1 MIQENYYETNKDLQF
16 NMQHFIDWETLVAL
30 HEDDFADFHEYQK
43 NQNENLSFAPANTK
57 EAVDFY
63 QEVAQQYGEIM
74 GKKLS
79 AIALAMDQ
87 KGLGFNN
94 GEVIYPQELSAI
106 IDLLAE
112 SGLISYAVSRAYG
125 GLHIPLSAQAAIS
138 EILSRADASFN
149 LTMGCFNLAEVIE
162 RFGDQSMKEYYLPKM
177 VSGEMIG
184 AMSLTEPD
192 YGSNLAHIRTR
203 AVKQEDGSYRL
214 TGSKRFITHGC
225 GVGKRPAAIL
235 TLARS
240 GAEGVR
246 GLSFFLVESKDVEVS
261 RIEEKMGL
269 HCSPTCELVY
279 DNAKALII
287 GEEGKGLLKYS
298 MDMMN
303 GARLGIA
310 TQSIGIAEAAY
321 QEAKQYA
328 SQRKQ
333 FGITIDEIS
342 AVKKILTESSAQIQA
357 MRALSF
363 KTSEFV
369 DIYDGLTRKFLKEGR
384 TEKSLR
390 KEPHVLLYD
399 KLAKLMTPVA
409 KLFNSELSNHI
420 AYNCLQV
427 YGGYGYTEE
436 YPASKIYRDARI
448 TTIYEGTSQ
457 LQVVAAIGGIMEGTK
472 ENAPVRNY
480 LHEQI
485 NKLADKSRSEQLNQ
499 YFLSLMELAAKLKQM
514 EKEQKEAHAVDLVF
528 SYAYFFALLCLS
540 QQVEIAK
547 NIDQDVYKEKIQTTE
562 EFSILAQAQLLVAK
576 LKIEA

>member
-1 MIQENYYETNKDLQF
+1 MIEDNYYETNKDLQF
-16 NMQHFIDWETLVAL
+16 NMQHFVDWETLVPL
-30 HEDDFADFHEYQK
+30 HEDNFFDYHEYQK
-43 NQNENLSFAPANTK
+43 SQNENLSMAASNTK

-63 QEVAQQYGEIM
+63 QEVSQQYGEII

-79 AIALAMDQ
+79 AIAIAMDQ
-87 KGLGFNN
+87 KGLGFDK
-94 GEVIYPQELSAI
+94 GEVLYPQELSAI

-112 SGLISYAVSRAYG
+112 SGLIAYAVSREYG
-125 GLHIPLSAQAAIS
+125 GLHIPLSGQAAIS

-162 RFGDQSMKEYYLPKM
+162 RFGDQNMKDHYLPKM
-177 VSGEMIG
+177 VAGDMIG

-192 YGSNLAHIRTR
+192 FGSDLPHIRTR
-203 AVKQEDGSYRL
+203 AEKQEDGTYRL

-225 GVGKRPAAIL
+225 GAGKRPATIL

-240 GAEGVR
+240 GVEGAR
-246 GLSFFLVESKDVEVS
+246 GLSFFLVESKDIEVS

-298 MDMMN
+298 MAMMN

-310 TQSIGIAEAAY
+310 TQSTGIAEAAY

-333 FGITIDEIS
+333 FGVALEEIP
-342 AVKKILTESSAQIQA
+342 AVKRLLETSSAQIQA
-357 MRALSF
+357 MRALGF

-369 DIYDGLTRKFLKEGR
+369 DIYDGLTRKFLKEGKS
-384 TEKSLR
+384 EKALR
-390 KEPHVLLYD
+390 KEPQVLLYD
-399 KLAKLMTPVA
+399 KLAKLMTPIA
-409 KLFNSELSNHI
+409 KLFNSELSNRI
-420 AYNCLQV
+420 AYDCLQV

-457 LQVVAAIGGIMEGTK
+457 LQVVAALGGIMEGTK
-472 ENAPVRNY
+472 ESSVVRKY
-480 LHEQI
+480 LQEQI
-485 NKLADKSRSEQLNQ
+485 EALADEDRKT
-499 YFLSLMELAAKLKQM
+499 KLKQHFASLIELATKLKEM
-514 EKEQKEAHAVDLVF
+514 EQDQKEAHAFDLAF
-528 SYAYFFALLCLS
+528 AYAHFFALLCLS
-540 QQVEIAK
+540 QQVEIAQK
-547 NIDQDVYKEKIQTTE
+547 VDQEIYQEKRKATH
-562 EFSILAQAQLLVAK
+562 EFAILAEAQRIAALF
-576 LKIEA
+576 KITA